1 MVAQHSRVFPSSSSS
16 AFFPLRRRPRSH
28 PLSLGLPPFNNSCA
42 IRNRKPQRSPTGY
55 GPWVGLAPSWL
66 ASRKAP
72 FPSPPSNKMLEVH
85 RCRQIEWSPSPVVA
99 LATSVNGAAVAAAR
113 ENGVIEIWSVAAG
126 SVGWHC
132 QLVPCSFF
140 YCLCSPDFMWPHGVG
155 GFGRVWFGLPLSREE
170 LRGPGQLQELP
181 LSESFL
187 SSGF

>member
-1 MVAQHSRVFPSSSSS
+1 VFS
-16 AFFPLRRRPRSH
+16 PLRL
-28 PLSLGLPPFNNSCA
+28 PLSSFHYGAALPPSLSRGLPPSENVFA

-72 FPSPPSNKMLEVH
+72 SPSPASNKMLEVH

-99 LATSVNGAAVAAAR
+99 LATSVNGGAVAAAR

-132 QLVPCSFF
+132 QLVPRSFS
-140 YCLCSPDFMWPHGVG
+140 YCLCSQGIMWPHCVG
-155 GFGRVWFGLPLSREE
+155 GFGRVWFGLPFSREE
-170 LRGPGQLQELP
+170 LRGPGELQEFPYQSKVVFALRV
-181 LSESFL
+181 
-187 SSGF
+187 